1 MSDEPMRNMQELARR
16 SPTPAPYAPNAIMR
30 WLYRR
35 FFAHILVDEN
45 WSRGVREAASKG
57 VVVYVMRSL
66 SFLDFLCLDFL
77 LKKFGLP
84 LVRFVNDLGLWI
96 LEPFGKGER
105 RLSLRR
111 QIPEEEALERTV
123 GDGYSALLFLRRPP
137 QLGRQA
143 RRGRKLDVDLIRT
156 LIHKQRSTAQPI
168 LLVPQTFVWSKQ
180 PGSASPSL
188 LDLLF
193 GPVQWPGRVRV
204 FCQFLLNYRNAKL
217 RSGEPFDL
225 KAFLER
231 NEDLTDSQVADKIR
245 YALLRRME
253 RDRAVVLGPMKKT
266 TARIQEELLRG
277 QRVRAEIQSYASQKG
292 ISRAKAERVAR
303 KHLRHLC
310 AKQSPFVVDVL
321 HRLFTWVWA
330 RMYDGVVMDK
340 EGLERLRDA
349 ARDSSLVLLPSHKSH
364 IDYLV
369 LSDRLYANAFMAPLI
384 AAGENLSFWPIG
396 PVLRRAGAFFIRR
409 SFKGD
414 RLYPALVE
422 AYLRKLLAEGFTTE
436 FFLEGGR
443 SRTGKALP
451 PKYGLLAMLFDSAS
465 KLPATK
471 VRLVPISIGYERII
485 EERSFVHELGGGEK
499 QSENVGD
506 LIKSSSILRSK
517 WGRLY
522 VQFGNIIDFDEF
534 LESTRRRSA
543 SGLHTIDDLSPNQ
556 QRAAVRALAH
566 KVMYSINEVTVVTPA
581 ALVATALLSHRKRGM
596 TMSALIATCEDL
608 LSTLATMGARIAHQL
623 RIGDGRI
630 RKDTIEEALRLFIDA
645 RLIIAHDTGPEPIY
659 TIDSERRIAL
669 EYYQNTTIHFFVP
682 SALIASALLVDREEW
697 VDIPRLNDRVQQLS
711 RLFKHEFIFRT
722 DATFDQVFD
731 DALKS
736 MEGAGEVEIRDGQVQ
751 ATEGMRRLRLQR
763 YATMLQTFFESYLL
777 ALRGAEIVLDG
788 PISKKDWYKHTLAL
802 GQQMYL
808 AGEIERRESL
818 SKLKLETALNA
829 LQDYKLVQITGDTLE
844 RGIDV
849 DSVAD
854 LHALEPKLTGFLR

>member
-1 MSDEPMRNMQELARR
+1 MTNTPELARR
-16 SPTPAPYAPNAIMR
+16 QATPAPYAPNAIMR

-35 FFAHILVDEN
+35 FFAHIRVDEN
-45 WSRGVREAASKG
+45 WSRGVREAASRG

-111 QIPEEEALERTV
+111 QIPEAEALETTV
-123 GDGYSALLFLRRPP
+123 GDGFSALLFLRRPP
-137 QLGRQA
+137 KLGTKA
-143 RRGRKLDVDLIRT
+143 RRGRELEVDLIAT
-156 LIHKQRSTAQPI
+156 LVAKQRVSPRPI

-180 PGSASPSL
+180 PETATPGL

-204 FCQFLLNYRNAKL
+204 FFQFLLNYRDAKL

-225 KAFLER
+225 QEFLAK
-231 NEDLTDSQVADKIR
+231 NPNLTDSEAADKVR

-253 RDRAVVLGPMKKT
+253 RDRAVIIGPMKKT
-266 TARIQEELLRG
+266 TARIQDEILRSP
-277 QRVRAEIQSYASQKG
+277 RVRGHIERYAVEKR
-292 ISRAKAERVAR
+292 IPYSRAEGVAR
-303 KHLRHLC
+303 KQLQKLC
-310 AKQSPFVVDVL
+310 AKQSLFVVDIM
-321 HRLFTWVWA
+321 HRFLSWMWSK
-330 RMYDGVVMDK
+330 MYDGVVLDK
-340 EGLERLRDA
+340 EGLERVRDA
-349 ARDSSLVLLPSHKSH
+349 ARDASLVLLPSHKSH

-369 LSDRLYANAFMAPLI
+369 LSDQLYAHAMMPPLI
-384 AAGENLSFWPIG
+384 AAGENLSFFPLG
-396 PVLRRAGAFFIRR
+396 ALLRRGGAYFIRR
-409 SFKGD
+409 SFHGD
-414 RLYPALVE
+414 SLYPVLVQ
-422 AYLRKLLAEGFTTE
+422 AYMRKLIAEGFTVE

-451 PKYGLLAMLFDSAS
+451 PKYGLLSMVVDSAT
-465 KLPATK
+465 KLRRTK
-471 VRLVPISIGYERII
+471 VKLVPISIGYERII
-485 EERSFVHELGGGEK
+485 EERSFVHELSGGDK
-499 QSENVGD
+499 QSENMGG
-506 LIKSSSILRSK
+506 LIKSSSVLRSK

-522 VQFGNIIDFDEF
+522 VQFGEIIDFDDF
-534 LESTRRRSA
+534 VTNLVARQGSA
-543 SGLHTIDDLSPNQ
+543 GATIAEIGEQQ

-596 TMSALIATCEDL
+596 TRESLLDACESL
-608 LSTLATMGARIAHQL
+608 MRMLENRQARVAHQL
-623 RIGDGRI
+623 RVGDGRI
-630 RKDTIEEALRLFIDA
+630 REDTIDEALALFIDA
-645 RLIIAHDTGPEPIY
+645 RLIVAHDTGPEPIY

-669 EYYQNTTIHFFVP
+669 EYYQNTIIHFFVP
-682 SALIASALLVDREEW
+682 RALVSAALLIDKDQWAERA
-697 VDIPRLNDRVQQLS
+697 RLNDRVQQLS

-722 DATFDQVFD
+722 DATFDEIFD
-731 DALKS
+731 DTLRA
-736 MEGAGEVEIRDGQVQ
+736 MADDGEIEVRNGRVQ
-751 ATEGMRRLRLQR
+751 ATEGLKRQRIER
-763 YATMLQTFFESYLL
+763 YAVMLQTFFESYLL

-788 PISKKDWYKHTLAL
+788 PISKKDWYKRTLAL

-818 SKLKLETALNA
+818 SKLKLETALKA
-829 LQDYKLVQITGDTLE
+829 LQDYELVQINDDILE
-844 RGIDV
+844 RGGGV
-849 DSVAD
+849 ESVAD

>member
-1 MSDEPMRNMQELARR
+1 MSDEPMTNIPELARR
-16 SPTPAPYAPNAIMR
+16 APTPAPYAPNAAMR

-35 FFAHILVDEN
+35 FFAHIRVDEN

-111 QIPEEEALERTV
+111 QIPETEALERTV

-137 QLGRQA
+137 QLGRQG
-143 RRGRKLDVDLIRT
+143 RRGRKLEADLIRT
-156 LIHKQRSTAQPI
+156 LVHKQRSTAQPI

-180 PGSASPSL
+180 SGSASPSL

-204 FCQFLLNYRNAKL
+204 LCQFLLNYRNAKL

-231 NEDLTDSQVADKIR
+231 NEDLTDSQVADKVR

-277 QRVRAEIQSYASQKG
+277 QRIRAEIQSYAAQHG

-321 HRLFTWVWA
+321 HRFFSWVWA
-330 RMYDGVVMDK
+330 RMYDGVVVDK
-340 EGLERLRDA
+340 EGLERVRQA
-349 ARDSSLVLLPSHKSH
+349 ARDSSIVLLPSHKSH

-369 LSDRLYANAFMAPLI
+369 LSDTLYSNALMAPLI
-384 AAGENLSFWPIG
+384 AAGDNLSFWPIG

-409 SFKGD
+409 TFKGD
-414 RLYPALVE
+414 PLYPALVE

-443 SRTGKALP
+443 SRTGKPLP
-451 PKYGLLAMLFDSAS
+451 PKYGLLSMVFDSAT
-465 KLPATK
+465 KLPTTN
-471 VRLVPISIGYERII
+471 VRLVPVSIGYERII

-522 VQFGNIIDFDEF
+522 VQFGTIIDFDEF

-543 SGLHTIDDLSPNQ
+543 PGSTTKELSPNQ
-556 QRAAVRALAH
+556 QRAAVQSLAH

-581 ALVATALLSHRKRGM
+581 ALVATALLSHKKRGM
-596 TMSALIATCEDL
+596 TKSALIATCEDL

-630 RKDTIEEALRLFIDA
+630 REDTIEEALGLFIDA
-645 RLIIAHDTGPEPIY
+645 RLIVAHDTGPEPIY

-722 DATFDQVFD
+722 DATFDKIFD
-731 DALKS
+731 DALEA
-736 MEGAGEVEIRDGQVQ
+736 MENAGEVEIRDGQVQ
-751 ATEGMRRLRLQR
+751 ATEGVRRHRLER

-788 PISKKDWYKHTLAL
+788 PIQKKDWYKRTLAL

-818 SKLKLETALNA
+818 SKLKLETALKA
-829 LQDYKLVQITGDTLE
+829 LEDYELVQVNGDTLE
-844 RGIDV
+844 RGVDV

>member
-1 MSDEPMRNMQELARR
+1 MTNLPELARR
-16 SPTPAPYAPNAIMR
+16 SPTPAPYSPNAILR

-35 FFAHILVDEN
+35 FFAHIRVDEK
-45 WSRGVREAASKG
+45 WSRGVREAASQG

-111 QIPEEEALERTV
+111 QIPEEEALKQTV

-137 QLGRQA
+137 KFGSQA
-143 RRGRKLDVDLIRT
+143 RRGRELEVDLIET
-156 LIHKQRSTAQPI
+156 LVAKQRVNPQPI

-180 PGSASPSL
+180 AGTASPSL

-204 FCQFLLNYRNAKL
+204 FCQFLLNYRDAKL
-217 RSGEPFDL
+217 RSGEPFNL
-225 KAFLER
+225 QEFLEK
-231 NEDLTDSQVADKIR
+231 NPELTDTEAADKVR

-253 RDRAVVLGPMKKT
+253 RDRAVIIGPMKKT
-266 TARIQEELLRG
+266 TARIQDELLRSP
-277 QRVRAEIQSYASQKG
+277 RVRTHIEQYAAEKG
-292 ISRAKAERVAR
+292 ISYAKAESVAHKQLR
-303 KHLRHLC
+303 KLC
-310 AKQSPFVVDVL
+310 AKQSLFVVDL
-321 HRLFTWVWA
+321 MHRFLTWVWSK
-330 RMYDGVVMDK
+330 MYDGVVIDK
-340 EGLERLRDA
+340 EGLERVREA
-349 ARDSSLVLLPSHKSH
+349 ARDASLVLLPSHKSH

-369 LSDRLYANAFMAPLI
+369 LSDMLYGHALMPPLI

-396 PVLRRAGAFFIRR
+396 VLLRRGGAFFIRR
-409 SFKGD
+409 TFHEDS
-414 RLYPALVE
+414 LYPVLVE
-422 AYLRKLLAEGFTTE
+422 AYMRKLIAEGFTLE

-451 PKYGLLAMLFDSAS
+451 PKYGLLSMVVDSAS
-465 KLPATK
+465 KLHSTK
-471 VRLVPISIGYERII
+471 VKLVPISIGYERII
-485 EERSFVHELGGGEK
+485 EERSFVHELSGGDK

-522 VQFGNIIDFDEF
+522 VQFGEIIDFDEF
-534 LESTRRRSA
+534 TE
-543 SGLHTIDDLSPNQ
+543 GLVKRGDGVSPEAGPITADQKRN
-556 QRAAVRALAH
+556 AVRALAH

-581 ALVATALLSHRKRGM
+581 ALVATALLSHQKRGM
-596 TMSALIATCEDL
+596 TRASLLTACQDL
-608 LSTLATMGARIAHQL
+608 LATLDVMDARIAHQL
-623 RIGDGRI
+623 RIGDARI
-630 RKDTIEEALRLFIDA
+630 REDTIDEALHLFLDA
-645 RLIIAHDTGPEPIY
+645 RLIVCHDTGPEPIY

-669 EYYQNTTIHFFVP
+669 EYYQNTIIHFFVP
-682 SALIASALLVDREEW
+682 RALIAAGLLVDMDQW
-697 VDIPRLNDRVQQLS
+697 VDIARLNDRVQQLS
-711 RLFKHEFIFRT
+711 RVFKHEFIYRT
-722 DATFDQVFD
+722 DATFDRIFE
-731 DALKS
+731 DALRD
-736 MEGAGEVEIRDGQVQ
+736 MVEAGEIEVREGYAQ
-751 ATEGMRRLRLQR
+751 ATEGAMRHRLER
-763 YATMLQTFFESYLL
+763 YAVMLQTFFESYLL

-788 PISKKDWYKHTLAL
+788 PIPKKDWYKRTLAL

-818 SKLKLETALNA
+818 SKLKLETALKA
-829 LQDYKLVQITGDTLE
+829 LQDYKLVQLSGDILE
-844 RGIDV
+844 RGEGV
-849 DSVAD
+849 EGVSD